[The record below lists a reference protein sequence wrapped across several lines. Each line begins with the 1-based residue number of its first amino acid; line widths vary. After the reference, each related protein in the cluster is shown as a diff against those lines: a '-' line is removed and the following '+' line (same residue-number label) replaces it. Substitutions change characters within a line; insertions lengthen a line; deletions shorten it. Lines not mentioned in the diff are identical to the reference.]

1 MSQLMGRV
9 LGLTGGIATGKSTVV
24 NIFHQSGFPIVDAD
38 KIARQVVEPGTPGLM
53 DIVTFFGPDILTD
66 EGTLNRKKL
75 GTIIFE
81 DEQKRTIL
89 NQLLSKYIQTA
100 ILKEIE
106 KKQGTSSLV
115 VVDIP
120 LLFEGGYEVYMDQVA
135 VVYIPESLQ
144 VQRLM
149 ERDHLTEQ
157 AALQRIH
164 SQWPIETKKKLA
176 DVIFDNQKNRAQT
189 KTIINDWLAAQ
200 GLIDSNSF

>member
-1 MSQLMGRV
+1 MGRV

-24 NIFHQSGFPIVDAD
+24 NIFHQFGFPIVDAD

-189 KTIINDWLAAQ
+189 KIIINDWLAAQ